1 LEDRIVLDKE
11 ALDRMGEN
19 QLILENKLQER
30 EYIISHLKVELEKYY
45 QNDMTS
51 AKEIFLAEPD
61 RTNLELYNEL
71 NYSREI
77 VAKVTRMLNAE
88 KSRSKILDQKITELD
103 EKISNI
109 KKGKK
114 ISKNMDKISILDYIS
129 SSEEDNDEE
138 EEDESYLQIES
149 PVVKFPEKNKI
160 PKLGQ
165 FNHNLQNKS
174 FSGTLSVPK
183 LDLSNVKAKYHHPKN
198 IEIAE
203 VNNNKETNRSANE
216 YIEKLKFQLKV
227 CKSTIKVM
235 KKKIE
240 KFKRIFEVQKN
251 TIVSLKNKN
260 ELLDLQ
266 LKKSTGSTYDELS
279 NTKKDINNTSMVI
292 FLNLINFSKLV

>member
-1 LEDRIVLDKE
+1 
-11 ALDRMGEN
+11 MSEN

-30 EYIISHLKVELEKYY
+30 EYMIQHLRVELEKYY
-45 QNDMTS
+45 QNDVTTG
-51 AKEIFLAEPD
+51 KEIFLAEPD

-77 VAKVTRMLNAE
+77 VAKVTRMLNSE
-88 KSRSKILDQKITELD
+88 KSRAIGLDQKISELE
-103 EKISNI
+103 EKITNL

-129 SSEEDNDEE
+129 SSDDENEDDDDDENF
-138 EEDESYLQIES
+138 LQIDS
-149 PVVKFPEKNKI
+149 PVVKLPEKIKI

-165 FNHNLQNKS
+165 IISNHHQNKS
-174 FSGTLSVPK
+174 FSGALSIPK
-183 LDLSNVKAKYHHPKN
+183 LDLTTVNAKYHHPKN
-198 IEIAE
+198 IQIAE
-203 VNNNKETNRSANE
+203 VQHNKETNRSANE

-227 CKSTIKVM
+227 CKSTIKVI
-235 KKKIE
+235 KKKVE
-240 KFKRIFEVQKN
+240 KYKRVIQVQKN

-279 NTKKDINNTSMVI
+279 NTKKDINNTSMVKLI
-292 FLNLINFSKLV
+292 FLFFKFIL